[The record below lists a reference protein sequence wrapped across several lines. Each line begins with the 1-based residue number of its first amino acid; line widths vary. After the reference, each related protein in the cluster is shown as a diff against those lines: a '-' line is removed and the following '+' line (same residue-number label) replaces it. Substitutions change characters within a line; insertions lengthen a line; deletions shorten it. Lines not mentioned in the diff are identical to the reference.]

1 MRKARERQRAIV
13 ALIGTIMLVTSLA
26 LAAGSIR
33 PTEAQWEDKAYGE
46 SVFGTADNAGLN
58 YARALATYGTFARP
72 ISPLERIGPAH
83 QLDTNTTNPTAAP
96 FQESTMRF
104 QDVGFLGLI
113 NMSVTGATCA
123 RSDQASLAPCPSNT
137 PPIPAGA
144 ASFASGSANGLR
156 ISTGLLPL
164 ARYTDTLRT
173 TASCT
178 PGRVGTVAVE
188 RNGDLVLGAWPGTTS
203 VPIPVA
209 GEGQRIARSTASH
222 RETGLYTYTA
232 TVTHVKETGVGYA
245 KSDMYLELHSDTTLG
260 DSERWSLIIGL
271 ASAECGLSRDPG
283 NAPGYPTANA
293 GVPQVLARNS
303 LVTTEAMSPFVNAVE
318 LQNLDEVATP
328 DTREAVVGLGVGEGE
343 TEAPSLDDAANDES
357 VRETDED
364 SEAATTTSATPSP
377 TASAPAETTTA
388 ATSTSAKETATEAS
402 TTVPGTSEPASSESA
417 VPTEDAVA
425 EPTEQTAVA
434 EGPQE
439 PETVRVGRE
448 FAVLNREGVELGTAK
463 VENIV
468 RTPGCGV
475 ELTLSITTSAEAGPD
490 RWASVAPDDFAEVRP
505 GGSTREATT
514 LSSDCEQAAR
524 STTTPLSPGRD
535 YEIVIAFR
543 LDDSA
548 EQAMLRPEG
557 TAGWIFELPA
567 QTTVTVTISPSAAP
581 STEQAPGIST
591 DTGTGTELTS
601 AVETTEA

>member
-72 ISPLERIGPAH
+72 LSPLERIGPAH

-104 QDVGFLGLI
+104 RDVGFLGLI

-156 ISTGLLPL
+156 ISTGLGLLPL

-232 TVTHVKETGVGYA
+232 TVTHVKEIGVGYA

-260 DSERWSLIIGL
+260 DSERWSLIIDL
-271 ASAECGLSRDPG
+271 TSAECGLSRDPG

-328 DTREAVVGLGVGEGE
+328 TPVKPR
-343 TEAPSLDDAANDES
+343 
-357 VRETDED
+357 
-364 SEAATTTSATPSP
+364 SAW
-377 TASAPAETTTA
+377 ASAPKAKRKRRHWTTPR
-388 ATSTSAKETATEAS
+388 
-402 TTVPGTSEPASSESA
+402 TTRA
-417 VPTEDAVA
+417 
-425 EPTEQTAVA
+425 
-434 EGPQE
+434 
-439 PETVRVGRE
+439 
-448 FAVLNREGVELGTAK
+448 FARPM
-463 VENIV
+463 
-468 RTPGCGV
+468 RTPRPPP
-475 ELTLSITTSAEAGPD
+475 LRARHRRRRRLLPRRPRRPLHRPPRRRRRPRRARPFPGPP
-490 RWASVAPDDFAEVRP
+490 SRP
-505 GGSTREATT
+505 
-514 LSSDCEQAAR
+514 AANPP
-524 STTTPLSPGRD
+524 S
-535 YEIVIAFR
+535 
-543 LDDSA
+543 
-548 EQAMLRPEG
+548 RPRMR
-557 TAGWIFELPA
+557 
-567 QTTVTVTISPSAAP
+567 
-581 STEQAPGIST
+581 
-591 DTGTGTELTS
+591 
-601 AVETTEA
+601 